1 MKRRVLAWVLV
12 LCMLAALPGALAEKS
27 YSGRTSLSGA
37 SDGQRE
43 NILLAAEALDG
54 LEVKRNQSFS
64 FNEVVGPRTKARGF
78 VSAENGRGV
87 RVTGGGVGQAAT
99 TLYLALL
106 QIPAGLEIEELS
118 TYGSR
123 FVGDYVSDGSQ
134 AVLIDYSGGTDFRVV
149 NHAADMEIDMWV
161 SGDQLYC
168 TVTVDDDDDWFSDSD
183 SDKRTLTARIPWS
196 GDAGTLHNIELA
208 AESVYDTT
216 LSEGD
221 RFSFNDVVGPR
232 TKAYGYGSGYNGRGA
247 RVVGGGVA
255 QVASAIWLAIRNDDD
270 FTVVE
275 KSTYGKK
282 YNQEYVESAADA
294 ILTDYKSETD
304 FAFRYNGDGTAT
316 LYTYVEGDT
325 LRCDI
330 AISD

>member
-1 MKRRVLAWVLV
+1 MKRILAW
-12 LCMLAALPGALAEKS
+12 LAAVCLLAAPGALAEKS
-27 YSGRTSLSGA
+27 YSGRTSLAGA
-37 SDGQRE
+37 SAGQRD

-54 LEVKRNQSFS
+54 LEVDRGHELS
-64 FNEVVGPRTKARGF
+64 FNDVVGPRTRARGY

-106 QIPAGLEIEELS
+106 QIPSGLEIKELS

-123 FVGDYVSDGSQ
+123 FTGDYVSDGDK
-134 AVLIDYSGGTDFRVV
+134 AVLTDYSGGTDFRCV

-168 TVTVDDDDDWFSDSD
+168 TVTVEDDGWFPDD
-183 SDKRTLTARIPWS
+183 DKRTLTARIPWS

-232 TKAYGYGSGYNGRGA
+232 TKEYGYGSGYNGRGS
-247 RVVGGGVA
+247 RVTGGGVA
-255 QVASAIWLAIRNDDD
+255 QVASAIWLAIKNDDD

-282 YNQEYVESAADA
+282 YNQDYVESAADA
-294 ILTDYKSETD
+294 IVTDYKADTD
-304 FAFRYNGDGTAT
+304 FAFRYTGDGTAT
-316 LYTYVEGDT
+316 IYTYVEGET